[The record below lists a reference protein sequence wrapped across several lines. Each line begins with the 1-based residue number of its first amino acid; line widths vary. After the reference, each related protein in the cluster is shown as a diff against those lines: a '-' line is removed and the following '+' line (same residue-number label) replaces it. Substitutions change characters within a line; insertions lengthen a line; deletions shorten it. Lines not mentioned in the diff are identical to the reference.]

1 VLTTKVACP
10 QDPDLASV
18 CKTAEFAALMVQYN
32 SPVAGLFGRKGA
44 KNDTARK
51 KSWLDRW

>member
-1 VLTTKVACP
+1 VFP

-32 SPVAGLFGRKGA
+32 SPVAGLFGKKSA
-44 KNDTARK
+44 NKNDAAGK